1 MMKDAGNVGRIGP
14 GSLQGAAVQSAACG
28 LHHLDRAVLP
38 DLNGLGHGLPVLF
51 HSVSRAVVK
60 YVPLA
65 VDAHHP
71 AVAVAHGIGGV
82 HELSAVQT
90 DIAGGVDRPLVD
102 KALVGEQAHG
112 VIEAGDV
119 GGRIDQIVPLTD
131 VTDGGALPIVRLL
144 GVKIRRHD
152 DRRLADDGQHIRREL
167 HHKQAFDLVAKV
179 PV

>member
-1 MMKDAGNVGRIGP
+1 MKDAGNVGRIGSDP
-14 GSLQGAAVQSAACG
+14 LQGAAVQSTACG
-28 LHHLDRAVLP
+28 LHHLNRAVLL

-51 HSVSRAVVK
+51 RSIGGAVVK

-65 VDAHHP
+65 VDAHHA

-102 KALVGEQAHG
+102 KTLVGKQAHG
-112 VIEAGDV
+112 VIEAGDIS
-119 GGRIDQIVPLTD
+119 GRIDQIIPLTD
-131 VTDGGALPIVRLL
+131 VADGGALPIVWLL

-152 DRRLADDGQHIRREL
+152 NRRLADDGQHIRREF
-167 HHKQAFDLVAKV
+167 HHKQAFDLVSKV